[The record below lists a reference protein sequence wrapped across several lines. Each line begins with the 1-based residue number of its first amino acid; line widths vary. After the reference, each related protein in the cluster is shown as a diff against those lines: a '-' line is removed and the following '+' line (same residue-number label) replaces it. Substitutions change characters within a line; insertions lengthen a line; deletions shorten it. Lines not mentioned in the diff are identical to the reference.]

1 MSFFKNLLFW
11 FWFVFSFD
19 YIAKQGRDSSR
30 AASACASAGQKGMQV
45 KQANELLQGLL
56 GERAGRLK
64 TQTGGMWEGGKG
76 GSCRSDRLVLFECK
90 HM

>member
-19 YIAKQGRDSSR
+19 YIAKKGRDPSR
-30 AASACASAGQKGMQV
+30 AASACASAQQKRMQV

-64 TQTGGMWEGGKG
+64 TGGMWEGGKG
-76 GSCRSDRLVLFECK
+76 GGCRSDRLVLFECK

>member
-1 MSFFKNLLFW
+1 MSFFKKIYCFC
-11 FWFVFSFD
+11 FVFSFD
-19 YIAKQGRDSSR
+19 YIAKQGRDPSS

-45 KQANELLQGLL
+45 KQANELLQGFL
-56 GERAGRLK
+56 GEQAGRLK

-76 GSCRSDRLVLFECK
+76 GSCRSDHLVLFECK